1 MTDRGPASTAE
12 FLALLRQMAQQ
23 STRSKGQIAAFA
35 DIPRST
41 AYNFMSP
48 ANTALPSNP
57 DQVRKYAKACGLEE
71 PQIEQ
76 LMRSWKRLDTTRSRS
91 ATAEILHPTP
101 LAPEEGTT
109 QRLGPSLAD
118 ILDAGDLGR
127 SVHIAG
133 DVNITYT
140 GNHHSR
146 SGSSGYQ
153 RFLPAWDSPAP
164 GRGRL
169 LLVLLPAAVAMLLAT
184 ISMRDHLA
192 APWPAGV
199 AAAAGAVLL
208 GLACYALHEPHRP
221 AWQTML
227 TWQAMPPAAAAAVFG
242 LVVGTNTG
250 DLFLGLIFTTTT
262 FPIVLLWLITVDI
275 SDLRLL
281 SDHFP
286 GITVFTLAAGIT
298 AGAVIAWLDYP
309 TYCVIATA
317 VLASATTATL
327 FSRYATEPLWQR
339 HHTEPRNRRGSAW
352 NELPPSLR
360 REIPPSPEH
369 DV

>member
-23 STRSKGQIAAFA
+23 SPRSKGQIAAFSE
-35 DIPRST
+35 IPRST
-41 AYNFMSP
+41 AYSFMSP
-48 ANTALPSNP
+48 TNTALPSNP
-57 DQVRKYAKACGLEE
+57 DQVRKYAKACGLDE
-71 PQIEQ
+71 PQVEQ
-76 LMRSWKRLDTTRSRS
+76 LMRWWKRLDTIRSRS
-91 ATAEILHPTP
+91 VDAETLHPTSP
-101 LAPEEGTT
+101 VAEEDTMN
-109 QRLGPSLAD
+109 RPGPSLAD

-140 GNHHSR
+140 GNPHNR

-153 RFLPAWDSPAP
+153 RFLPTWDSPAP

-169 LLVLLPAAVAMLLAT
+169 LLALLPAAVAMLLAT
-184 ISMRDHLA
+184 ISLHDHFA
-192 APWPAGV
+192 APWPTGV
-199 AAAAGAVLL
+199 AAAIGAVLL
-208 GLACYALHEPHRP
+208 GLACYALHEPQRP

-227 TWQAMPPAAAAAVFG
+227 TWQAMPPAATAAGFG
-242 LVVGTNTG
+242 LVVGLST
-250 DLFLGLIFTTTT
+250 DELFLGLIFTATT
-262 FPIVLLWLITVDI
+262 FPILLLWLITVDI

-281 SDHFP
+281 SDHYP

-309 TYCVIATA
+309 TYCGIATA
-317 VLASATTATL
+317 LLASAATATL
-327 FSRYATEPLWQR
+327 FSQYATEPLWER
-339 HHTEPRNRRGSAW
+339 RNTESRIRRGAPW

-360 REIPPSPEH
+360 RELPPNPEH
-369 DV
+369 HD

>member
-12 FLALLRQMAQQ
+12 FLALLREMAQQ

-41 AYNFMSP
+41 AYSFMSP
-48 ANTALPSNP
+48 SNTALPSNP

-76 LMRSWKRLDTTRSRS
+76 LMRSWKRLDTIRSRS
-91 ATAEILHPTP
+91 ATAETLHPTLLTP
-101 LAPEEGTT
+101 QDTT
-109 QRLGPSLAD
+109 QQSGPSLAD

-140 GNHHSR
+140 GTPHSR
-146 SGSSGYQ
+146 SRSSGYQ
-153 RFLPAWDSPAP
+153 RFLPTWDAPAP

-169 LLVLLPAAVAMLLAT
+169 LLVLLPATVAMLLAT
-184 ISMRDHLA
+184 ISMRNHLT
-192 APWPAGV
+192 APWAAG
-199 AAAAGAVLL
+199 AAAATGAVLL
-208 GLACYALHEPHRP
+208 GIACYALHEPHRP

-227 TWQAMPPAAAAAVFG
+227 TWQAMPPAAAATVFG
-242 LVVGTNTG
+242 LVVGMSTD
-250 DLFLGLIFTTTT
+250 DLFLGLIFTATT

-286 GITVFTLAAGIT
+286 GITVFTLASGVT

-309 TYCVIATA
+309 TYSVIATG
-317 VLASATTATL
+317 LIASAATATL
-327 FSRYATEPLWQR
+327 FSQYATEPLWER
-339 HHTEPRNRRGSAW
+339 HHNEPRTRHGSAW

-360 REIPPSPEH
+360 RELPPSPEH
-369 DV
+369 DD